1 MDFLELF
8 NAVAKAVRPAYQ
20 DYTPVTDLDIA
31 LTETG
36 LDSMDGLMMGIYFA
50 DIYGI
55 SDEIAKEMRPTTPRE
70 FMDFIEKHKTKTPEG
85 TVEDIIKGVDW

>member
-20 DYTPVTDLDIA
+20 DYTPVTDLDMPM
-31 LTETG
+31 TETG
-36 LDSMDGLMMGIYFA
+36 LDSMDSLMMGIFFC

-55 SDEIAKEMRPTTPRE
+55 SEEVGKEMKPTTPRE
-70 FMDFIEKHKTKTPEG
+70 FQTFLEQHKTKTPNS
-85 TVEDIIKGVDW
+85 VEEAIKGVDW

>member
-20 DYTPVTDLDIA
+20 DYTPVTDLDMPM
-31 LTETG
+31 TETG
-36 LDSMDGLMMGIYFA
+36 LDSMDSLMMGIFFC

-55 SDEIAKEMRPTTPRE
+55 SEEVGKEMKPTTPRE
-70 FMDFIEKHKTKTPEG
+70 FQTFLEQHNTKTPNS
-85 TVEDIIKGVDW
+85 VEEAIKGVDW

>member
-20 DYTPVTDLDIA
+20 EYTSVTDLDIPM
-31 LTETG
+31 TETG
-36 LDSMDGLMMGIYFA
+36 LDSMDGLMMGIYFS

-55 SDEIAKEMRPTTPRE
+55 PEEIAKEMHPTTPRE
-70 FMDFIEKHKTKTPEG
+70 FQTFLEKHQTKELPA
-85 TVEDIIKGVDW
+85 TVEEAIKEVNW

>member
-20 DYTPVTDLDIA
+20 DYAPVTDLDMPM
-31 LTETG
+31 TETG
-36 LDSMDGLMMGIYFA
+36 LDSMDSLMMGIFFC

-55 SDEIAKEMRPTTPRE
+55 SEEVGKLMTPTTPRE
-70 FMDFIEKHKTKTPEG
+70 FKDFLEANKTKTPEG
-85 TVEDIIKGVDW
+85 TVEELIKGVGW